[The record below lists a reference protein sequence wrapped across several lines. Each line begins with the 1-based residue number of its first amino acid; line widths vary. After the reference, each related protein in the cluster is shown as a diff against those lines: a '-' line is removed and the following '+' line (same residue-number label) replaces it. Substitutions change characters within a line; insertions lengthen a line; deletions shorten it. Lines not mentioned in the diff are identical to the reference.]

1 MSFDAG
7 ALIFK
12 IQTAGYQT
20 FEQQMDAAD
29 RKVQQVGRSGA
40 DAAPKVEKT
49 GTAIEQTGRQAQSA
63 RAPLEENAKSTKKVG
78 DESASAAP
86 KQDKQKYSTEQQ
98 ADAAKKLST
107 ALTLTGVA
115 IAAVV
120 GLSVAKWTEFDQ
132 AMSNTSAAVMATA
145 QEQKTLSEAAL
156 QAGADTAYSATEA
169 ANAQEELAKAGME
182 VSDIVGGS
190 LNGALALAAAG
201 QLQVA
206 RSAEIMATTLKQ
218 YKLPAEQA
226 AHVSDVLAAGAGKA
240 QGSVDDL
247 ALALSYVGPVAA
259 GLGISLEETGG
270 SLAYLASQGILGE
283 KAGTGLR
290 GVLMSLTA
298 PSKVATETMGQYGIE
313 IFDAQG
319 NMKSLAEVSQ
329 ILKARLGGLTEAE
342 RSAALGRIFGN
353 EQITTARILYEGGAQ
368 AIEEWTDKVNDSGY
382 AAEQAAMR
390 QDNLAGDVEKLG
402 GAFDTA
408 LIRTGSGANDVL
420 REMVQSVTALV
431 DWYGELPAPVQATAL
446 VLGVATA
453 AVALFAGA
461 AIGLRAKFAEL
472 KAQLDATNVSMGKT
486 ALVGV
491 AAGLALTGIVTVVA
505 LLAQKQAEARA
516 KAEAYADALEAGGDA
531 ARKLAEANLQVDK
544 TLLWV
549 NFGNAYDNA
558 DKLGISLDLVTD
570 AASGNAAAMK
580 ELNGILDVATGGGAA
595 AQEMADKLGI
605 SLLDLSQ
612 SAGTLREQ
620 VAEETSAQER
630 ATQLREQA
638 TRATERNE
646 TSVASAAD
654 AYMEAA
660 GNTSDLNDELQK
672 LIDTINEA
680 NGVGQDAISK
690 NIDYR
695 DALADVDET
704 IQKARDGVEGY
715 ALSLDQGTQVG
726 RDNMA
731 MLVDMAKSAQDAA
744 GAQFELDGNTD
755 QYRATLEAS
764 RQALI
769 DRAQQLGANADEA
782 AALADQIFRIP
793 SDTEWKMI
801 AETADAKARINDVI
815 QLIDRNS
822 YRTITLNVQTNESQI
837 RFAGGNTA
845 SSHANGAVVTYHANG
860 SVSENHVAQI
870 ARAGEWRVWAEPETG
885 GETYVPHAPSKRARA
900 EQIMAQTAEIFGGT
914 YIPGGAQSYANGSA
928 VQPSSTAPLA
938 VYVQNPFTG
947 EYLLAAV
954 DQRADIRVRAYDGD
968 QRQAAAR
975 GYDGSF

>member
-12 IQTAGYQT
+12 IKTAGYQT

-40 DAAPKVEKT
+40 EAAPKVEKT
-49 GTAIEQTGRQAQSA
+49 GTAIEQTGQKAQSA
-63 RAPLEENAKSTKKVG
+63 KGPLEENAKSTKKVG

-86 KQDKQKYSTEQQ
+86 KQEKQKYSTEQQ
-98 ADAAKKLST
+98 AEAAKKLST

-156 QAGADTAYSATEA
+156 EAGADTAYSATEA
-169 ANAQEELAKAGME
+169 ANAQEELAKAGMG

-382 AAEQAAMR
+382 AAQQAAMR

-420 REMVQSVTALV
+420 RGMVQSVTALV
-431 DWYGELPAPVQATAL
+431 DVYGELPAPVQQTAL
-446 VLGVATA
+446 IFGVATA

-461 AIGLRAKFAEL
+461 AIGLRAKFVEL

-491 AAGLALTGIVTVVA
+491 AAGLALTGIVSVVA
-505 LLAQKQAEARA
+505 LIAQKQAEARA
-516 KAEAYADALEAGGDA
+516 KAEAYADALESGGDA
-531 ARKLAEANLQVDK
+531 AQKLAEANLQVDK

-570 AASGNAAAMK
+570 AATGNAAAMK

-638 TRATERNE
+638 TRAAERNE

-660 GNTSDLNDELQK
+660 TNASDLNDELQK

-690 NIDYR
+690 NLDYR

-704 IQKARDGVEGY
+704 IQKARDGVDGY
-715 ALSLDQGTQVG
+715 AASLDQGTQVG

-731 MLVDMAKSAQDAA
+731 MLVDLAKNAQDAA

-755 QYRATLEAS
+755 AYRATLEGS
-764 RQALI
+764 RQTLI
-769 DRAQQLGANADEA
+769 DRAQQLGYNADEA

-801 AETADAKARINDVI
+801 ADTAEAKARVNDVI
-815 QLIDRNS
+815 QIIDRNS

-837 RFAGGNTA
+837 RFGNGNTA
-845 SSHANGAVVTYHANG
+845 SSYANGAVVTYHANG

-870 ARAGEWRVWAEPETG
+870 AKAGEWRVWAEPETG
-885 GETYVPHAPSKRARA
+885 GETYVPHALSKRARA
-900 EQIMAQTAEIFGGT
+900 EQIMAQTAEIFGGS
-914 YIPGGAQSYANGSA
+914 YIPSGASSFADGSPVGSA
-928 VQPSSTAPLA
+928 PTSRVVNVT
-938 VYVQNPFTG
+938 QNNTFQQTD
-947 EYLLAAV
+947 ERLQA
-954 DQRADIRVRAYDGD
+954 RAMARELERAMG
-968 QRQAAAR
+968 AT
-975 GYDGSF
+975 

>member
-49 GTAIEQTGRQAQSA
+49 GTAIEQTGQKAQSA
-63 RAPLEENAKSTKKVG
+63 KGPLEENAKSTKKVG

-86 KQDKQKYSTEQQ
+86 KQEKQKYSTEQQ
-98 ADAAKKLST
+98 AEAAKKLST

-298 PSKVATETMGQYGIE
+298 PSKVATDTMAQYGIE

-353 EQITTARILYEGGAQ
+353 EQITTARILYEGGAA
-368 AIEEWTDKVNDSGY
+368 AIEDWTDKVNDSGY

-446 VLGVATA
+446 GLGVATA
-453 AVALFAGA
+453 AMALFAGA
-461 AIGLRAKFAEL
+461 AVGLRVKFVEL
-472 KAQLDATNVSMGKT
+472 KAQLDAANISMGKT
-486 ALVGV
+486 ALVGG

-505 LLAQKQAEARA
+505 LLAQAQAEARA
-516 KAEAYADALEAGGDA
+516 KAQAYADTLEEGTDRVTKATREMVIENLSAKRMQLWWESDSAFDA
-531 ARKLAEANLQVDK
+531 AE
-544 TLLWV
+544 
-549 NFGNAYDNA
+549 
-558 DKLGISLDLVTD
+558 KLGISLDLLTDAAMGNVDAMRELQEITDGVKNAHYESEDAYNAAKGAADVVTD
-570 AASGNAAAMK
+570 AVKGEADSMAEAIRVQKQKNSVTETGTEVAKTAAGAYLEQSDAAA
-580 ELNGILDVATGGGAA
+580 
-595 AQEMADKLGI
+595 
-605 SLLDLSQ
+605 SL
-612 SAGTLREQ
+612 E
-620 VAEETSAQER
+620 
-630 ATQLREQA
+630 
-638 TRATERNE
+638 N
-646 TSVASAAD
+646 
-654 AYMEAA
+654 
-660 GNTSDLNDELQK
+660 ELQK
-672 LIDTINEA
+672 LIDAIMETNDENSDAIHSNAKYQEALAGITDEVQRQKDEYERA
-680 NGVGQDAISK
+680 NGS
-690 NIDYR
+690 
-695 DALADVDET
+695 L
-704 IQKARDGVEGY
+704 DGFS
-715 ALSLDQGTQVG
+715 LSLDRNTEAGSA
-726 RDNMA
+726 NES
-731 MLVDMAKSAQDAA
+731 MLTSVSDAARQAAEDQFKVNLQTMSAQDA
-744 GAQFELDGNTD
+744 TD
-755 QYRATLEAS
+755 QYAATLSAQ
-764 RQALI
+764 RQAFI
-769 DRAQQLGANADEA
+769 DSATAAGYNADEVK
-782 AALADQIFRIP
+782 ALADEVFQMPDEKKLKFLVDKAQAQIDI
-793 SDTEWKMI
+793 DTFIYKNSGREVILKI
-801 AETADAKARINDVI
+801 GTSRVAQGIGGAGGITFADGGILK
-815 QLIDRNS
+815 
-822 YRTITLNVQTNESQI
+822 
-837 RFAGGNTA
+837 FAGGGIMA
-845 SSHANGAVVTYHANG
+845 GADGGPTDDRTVR
-860 SVSENHVAQI
+860 I
-870 ARAGEWRVWAEPETG
+870 DARAAELFETAG
-885 GETYVPHAPSKRARA
+885 VA
-900 EQIMAQTAEIFGGT
+900 
-914 YIPGGAQSYANGSA
+914 
-928 VQPSSTAPLA
+928 
-938 VYVQNPFTG
+938 
-947 EYLLAAV
+947 
-954 DQRADIRVRAYDGD
+954 
-968 QRQAAAR
+968 
-975 GYDGSF
+975 